1 MYGWRCRIGLILPSD
16 NTSMESEFNKILHTV
31 DGVSVHATRV
41 FMDTLSVED
50 LLKMNENV
58 KRASL
63 ELKTAEVNIIAYG
76 CTSGSFVKGLNFDR
90 RLIEDIEGET
100 GIKATTTSTAVVNAL
115 KELNVK
121 KIAVGTPYSDE
132 INERAKEFLEGN
144 GFRVTNSM
152 GLNVVPDVDIGK
164 QEPYVA
170 YNLGKRVN
178 TDDADCVFLSCTD
191 LRTIEIIDALEKKL
205 KKPVVSANQATLWH
219 ILKLEKLGISIK
231 SYGRLLEKC

>member
-1 MYGWRCRIGLILPSD
+1 MYGWKCRIGLILPSD
-16 NTSMESEFNKILHTV
+16 NTTMESEFNKILRAV

-58 KRASL
+58 TRASQ
-63 ELKTAEVNIIAYG
+63 ELRTAEVDIIAYG

-90 RLIEDIEGET
+90 ELIERIEKEAKV
-100 GIKATTTSTAVVNAL
+100 KATTTSTAVVNAL

-144 GFRVTNSM
+144 GFGVTNTV

-170 YNLGKRVN
+170 YNLGRRVN
-178 TDDADCVFLSCTD
+178 TDDADCIFLSCTD
-191 LRTIEIIDALEKKL
+191 FRTIEIIDALERTL
-205 KKPVVSANQATLWH
+205 EKPVVTANQATLWH

-231 SYGRLLEKC
+231 DRGRLLEKY

>member
-1 MYGWRCRIGLILPSD
+1 MYGWKCRIGLILPSD
-16 NTSMESEFNKILHTV
+16 NTTMESEFNKILRAV

-58 KRASL
+58 TRASQ
-63 ELKTAEVNIIAYG
+63 ELRTAEVDIIAYG

-90 RLIEDIEGET
+90 ELIERIEKEAKV
-100 GIKATTTSTAVVNAL
+100 KATTTSTAVVNAL

-144 GFRVTNSM
+144 GFGVTNTV

-170 YNLGKRVN
+170 YNLGRRVN
-178 TDDADCVFLSCTD
+178 TDDADCIFLSCTD
-191 LRTIEIIDALEKKL
+191 FRTIEIIDALEKTL
-205 KKPVVSANQATLWH
+205 EKPVVTANQATLWH

-231 SYGRLLEKC
+231 DRGRLLEKY